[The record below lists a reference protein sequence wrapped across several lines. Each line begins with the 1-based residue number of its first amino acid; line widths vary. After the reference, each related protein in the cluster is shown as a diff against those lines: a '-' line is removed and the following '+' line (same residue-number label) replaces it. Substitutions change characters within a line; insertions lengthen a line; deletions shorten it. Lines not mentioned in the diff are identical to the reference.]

1 MKHTLLFIPVFF
13 IFSVFLLSSLQAQT
27 QAPPEWATCGACH
40 SIGKGR
46 LVGPDL
52 KGITER
58 RDETWLINFIRSSQ
72 TMVNDG
78 DAEAVKIFDEYKIP
92 MPDNNFTD
100 EQITGILDYI
110 KNYEEAAA
118 QPAEE
123 EKPAEST
130 HEVEH
135 EVVVSEQEQYG
146 GGNTQTTFIIFF
158 VLLFISLIDLGLTK
172 IIKAKFIHII
182 IILTSLF
189 IIGEI
194 MYVEAAALSRQQGYS
209 PDQPIWFSHKVHAGQ
224 NMIDCEYCHT
234 TANDSKS
241 AGIPGTDV
249 CMNCH
254 NIVKTG
260 TQTGDV
266 EINKVLE
273 SWKTGK
279 PIEWIRVHN
288 MPDHVWFSHAQHVNA
303 GKRECEECHG
313 KVEEMDRVAQVESL
327 GMGWCI
333 DCHRRTE
340 VQFKDNGFYDKYVR
354 FHEDL
359 NSGKRSKIT
368 VEDIGG
374 NNCQTCHY

>member
-13 IFSVFLLSSLQAQT
+13 IFSVFLLFSLQAQT

-58 RDETWLINFIRSSQ
+58 RDEAWLISFIRSSQ
-72 TMVNDG
+72 TMVKDG

-100 EQITGILDYI
+100 EQIIGILNYI

-118 QPAEE
+118 KPAEE
-123 EKPAEST
+123 EKPAGAT
-130 HEVEH
+130 QEVEH
-135 EVVVSEQEQYG
+135 EVMASDQEQYG
-146 GGNTQTTFIIFF
+146 GGNTQTTFIIFI
-158 VLLFISLIDLGLTK
+158 VLLLISLIDLGLTK

-194 MYVEAAALSRQQGYS
+194 VYVEAAALSRQQGYS

-254 NIVKTG
+254 NVVKTG
-260 TQTGDV
+260 AQTGDV
-266 EINKVLE
+266 EINKVIE
-273 SWKTGK
+273 SWNSGK
-279 PIEWIRVHN
+279 PIEWVRVHN

-313 KVEEMDRVAQVESL
+313 AVEEMDRVAQVESL

-340 VQFKDNGFYDKYVR
+340 VQFEDNGFYDKYVR